1 MRLLIDTN
9 VLIDGYLNRQP
20 FNEEWKEIR
29 LLQVIGD
36 IELWASAK
44 SFTDVHYLCRHHID
58 TYAIQKAILES
69 LDYLRICSIDGYDIK
84 RAAQAEWR
92 DFEDCIIYQA
102 AQKTKADY
110 IVTYNTQGFEETDI
124 PAVSPHELLEKIKNN
139 IEFVEEDD

>member
-44 SFTDVHYLCRHHID
+44 SFTDVHYLCRRHID
-58 TYAIQKAILES
+58 TYVIQKAILES

-110 IVTYNTQGFEETDI
+110 IVTYNTQDFEETGI

-139 IEFVEEDD
+139 IEFVEEND